1 MAVPSFRARSLTRT
15 GAARQTRSRRPRR
28 HGRADGCGFRHDPP
42 PAALTLNQQNSIVIF
57 LPDGRIQLQG
67 ATQDV
72 IAGQVISSM
81 IPRNL
86 FLAEIGIPGT
96 IELQRGLRKLDSFAH
111 ASRKL

>member
-1 MAVPSFRARSLTRT
+1 VQDHQHVLALLGNKNHGVTAGPIVAV
-15 GAARQTRSRRPRR
+15 
-28 HGRADGCGFRHDPP
+28 DRHDPP

-96 IELQRGLRKLDSFAH
+96 IELQRGLRKLDSFEH